1 MLIAPKK
8 DKTLS
13 IRMTEEDFDKIKSKA
28 AEKNVSAGQYL
39 IDCSRSRK
47 PKIVPAINEDA
58 LIALR
63 VIAQSLREQS
73 LLTPEIHKSIQE
85 VHRILMGA

>member
-1 MLIAPKK
+1 MSIAPKK

-13 IRMTEEDFDKIKSKA
+13 IRMSKDDFASITSKA

-47 PKIVPAINEDA
+47 STIVPAINEDA

-63 VIAQSLREQS
+63 AIAESLRERGILSGDIPGSESICIKQS
-73 LLTPEIHKSIQE
+73 Y
-85 VHRILMGA
+85 